1 MYKIS
6 TTNKFCRKEHIVS
19 VVRGSKL
26 ILLMFLLTVCQAFSA
41 SYAQNISIK
50 KSNVALSVI
59 FEDIR
64 KQSGYNIFYN
74 DEMINNVGPVSVNF
88 VNVNIDEA
96 MRRCLEG
103 KNLDFKIVKKNVIIS
118 PRKQSAENKQQTKE
132 MAIAGKITNE
142 QGEPLSGVTIALKK
156 TTRNVIS
163 DQQGRYKILVPNA
176 ESILVFT
183 FLGYAQTEV
192 KVGNKVVLD
201 VELKEQTTSL
211 NDVVVTALNI
221 KREDKALGYAIS
233 TLKAESITDAV
244 SNNWTDALSGKV
256 AGLNLIRSNG
266 GPAGSNRIILRG
278 ENSLSGASEALV
290 VVDGVVVSSSSG
302 RSTGNG
308 TSYMGDDSPTDYG
321 TSLNDINPNDIES
334 VTVLKGPGA
343 TALYGARGAG
353 GAIVITTKLAN
364 PKAKGI
370 GVSFSSN
377 AAIEMVSRWPDYQYE
392 YGQGD
397 VGLEYYS
404 YGRTEDGVSSGA
416 TSNAF
421 GPKFDGQYFYQFD
434 PNTLTTG
441 TQRTPWIAYPNNRKD
456 FFEIGQ
462 TYTNSVSIEG
472 GTKVNSVRFGYTNL
486 NNTWVVPNTGYGRN
500 TFSLALNQKITNK
513 LQLSGKANYTNRSS
527 DNLPAV
533 GYNAQTIMYGLIR
546 MVPNA
551 DLNMFKTLWYPGEE
565 GVRQNKPLSQAG
577 DNPYVIAYEMLN
589 KSNRNTVTG
598 YMQANYSFTDHLN
611 LMLKG
616 SIDMSYDSRSQQR
629 PKDTRKYLN
638 GMYRT
643 QNIFN
648 QEVNVDFLLK
658 YKKEISRKF
667 DLDLSFGGSLLKNKY
682 EKEETRAERLF
693 APGIFNFANSMDVP
707 LSYPYRSQFGV
718 ASLYGMASFSYNR
731 FVYLDLT
738 GRKDWSST
746 LFSPDG
752 EPSGFFYPSANLSL
766 VLNEKLSMPHYF
778 SLFKL
783 RGSYA
788 MVGSGGIVPYLT
800 TYTYATETNFPSG
813 LTNPL
818 SVANAGLRPESTR
831 SVEVGADIRMFN
843 GRLRLDV
850 AAYQNNTT
858 DQILNVPVDR
868 ASGFNYAVLNS
879 GEVRNRGIEI
889 TLNGTP
895 IKNGKVFSWNMFGT
909 FTANRNKVLSLADS
923 VEVIQ
928 LQSGPGGRGS
938 LEAHV
943 GGTMG
948 DLYGLGYERS
958 PDGQIIYSNGYPV
971 RSQTVKWLAN
981 VYPKWKA
988 SFSNEFKYKQ
998 FRLNV
1003 LFDAQFGGKAYSH
1016 THANNAMGGQLTST
1030 LPGRYNG
1037 LVGDGVIK
1045 NADGTFRK
1053 NDVPATE
1060 IWTYYLEHFIP
1071 DNVEANIFSTDFI
1084 KFREARLDYTFSA
1097 KFLKKIKLQRATLG
1111 VYGRDLFIISNWPSF
1126 DPEFGTIN
1134 NGQIQSGFEI
1144 GQFPATRTLGVNL
1157 NVSF

>member
-1 MYKIS
+1 MYKKD
-6 TTNKFCRKEHIVS
+6 T
-19 VVRGSKL
+19 
-26 ILLMFLLTVCQAFSA
+26 A
-41 SYAQNISIK
+41 
-50 KSNVALSVI
+50 
-59 FEDIR
+59 
-64 KQSGYNIFYN
+64 
-74 DEMINNVGPVSVNF
+74 
-88 VNVNIDEA
+88 ID
-96 MRRCLEG
+96 CG
-103 KNLDFKIVKKNVIIS
+103 KNLCYERKCAIVAKFIPVLLVMLTLNVKASELIRHS
-118 PRKQSAENKQQTKE
+118 FAK
-132 MAIAGKITNE
+132 KITNYPAINQVVLATE
-142 QGEPLSGVTIALKK
+142 KAKTNQDVTIVSGKVTDEEGQPLPAVSIKAK
-156 TTRNVIS
+156 NTSIVAIS
-163 DQQGRYKILVPNA
+163 DNNGDYKITIPSKEA
-176 ESILVFT
+176 IIVFSS
-183 FLGYAQTEV
+183 LGFAPQE
-192 KVGNKVVLD
+192 NKVSGKINLNIVLKAQNND
-201 VELKEQTTSL
+201 L
-211 NDVVVTALNI
+211 NEVVVTALNI
-221 KREDKALGYAIS
+221 KREEKALGYAIT
-233 TLKAESITDAV
+233 TLKPESITDAV

-256 AGLNLIRSNG
+256 AGLNLLRSNG

-278 ENSLSGASEALV
+278 ENSLSGTSEALV
-290 VVDGVVVSSSSG
+290 VIDGVVVSSSSG
-302 RSTGNG
+302 RATGNG

-321 TSLNDINPNDIES
+321 TGINDINPNDIES

-353 GAIVITTKLAN
+353 GAIIITTKLAN
-364 PKAKGI
+364 PKVKGI
-370 GVSFSSN
+370 GVSLSSN
-377 AAIEMVSRWPDYQYE
+377 MAIETISRWPDYQYE

-404 YGRTEDGVSSGA
+404 YGRTEDGVNTGA

-421 GPKFDGQYFYQFD
+421 GPKFDGQLFYQYD
-434 PNTLTTG
+434 PNTFTTG
-441 TQRTPWIAYPNNRKD
+441 LQRTPWIPYPTNRKD
-456 FFEIGQ
+456 FFETGQ

-472 GTKVNSVRFGYTNL
+472 GTKVNSIRFGYTNL
-486 NNTWVVPNTGYGRN
+486 SNSWIIPNTGYKRN
-500 TFSLALNQKITNK
+500 TLSLALNQKITNK
-513 LQLSGKANYTNRSS
+513 LQLSGKVNYTNRNS

-533 GYNAQTIMYGLIR
+533 GYNAQTIMYAMIR

-551 DLNMFKTLWYPGEE
+551 DLNMFKALWYPGQE

-598 YMQANYSFTDHLN
+598 YMQANYSFTDDLN

-616 SIDMSYDSRSQQR
+616 SVDMSYDSRSQQR

-648 QEVNVDFLLK
+648 QEVNLDFLLK
-658 YKKEISRKF
+658 YKKELSKKL
-667 DLDLSFGGSLLKNKY
+667 DADLSLGGSILKNRY

-718 ASLYGMASFSYNR
+718 SSLYAMASFGYDR
-731 FVYLDLT
+731 FIYLDVT
-738 GRKDWSST
+738 GRQDWSST
-746 LFSPDG
+746 LFSPTG
-752 EPSGFFYPSANLSL
+752 EPKGFFYPSANLSL
-766 VLNEKLSMPHYF
+766 VLNEKLSLPSYF
-778 SLFKL
+778 SLLKV

-788 MVGSGGIVPYLT
+788 MVGSGGTTPYLT
-800 TYTYATETNFPSG
+800 SYNYAIETNFPSG

-818 SVANAGLRPESTR
+818 SVANANLKPESTR
-831 SVEVGADIRMFN
+831 SIEFGTDIRMFN
-843 GRLRLDV
+843 GRLGIDV
-850 AAYQNNTT
+850 AWYQNNTT

-879 GEVRNRGIEI
+879 GEVRNRGIEL
-889 TLNGTP
+889 TVNGSP
-895 IKNGKVFSWNMFGT
+895 IKNPKKFSWNMFAT

-923 VEVIQ
+923 VEVQQ

-938 LEAHV
+938 LEARV
-943 GGTMG
+943 GGSMG
-948 DLYGLGYERS
+948 DMYGLGYERS
-958 PDGQIIYSNGYPV
+958 PDGQIIYANGYPV

-988 SFSNEFKYKQ
+988 SFNNEFRYKQ

-1016 THANNAMGGQLTST
+1016 THANNAMGGQLKST

-1037 LVGDGVIK
+1037 LIGDGVIQ
-1045 NADGTFRK
+1045 NSDGTFRK

-1071 DNVEANIFSTDFI
+1071 DNVEGNIFSTDFI
-1084 KFREARLDYTFSA
+1084 KFREARLDYTFTS
-1097 KFLKKIKLQRATLG
+1097 KTLKKIKLQKASIG
-1111 VYGRDLFIISNWPSF
+1111 VYGRDLLIISNWPSF

-1134 NGQIQSGFEI
+1134 NGLIQSGFEI
-1144 GQFPATRTLGVNL
+1144 GQFPATRTIGVNL